1 MSGGHKRMRT
11 KRRSTTTVPAKKS
24 KIQMKIT
31 IRKMIKRRIRI
42 KNEEHGAQPGQ
53 RASGCQIDV
62 CANIS
67 KIKFWKYS

>member
-1 MSGGHKRMRT
+1 
-11 KRRSTTTVPAKKS
+11 
-24 KIQMKIT
+24 MKIT

-42 KNEEHGAQPGQ
+42 KNEEHGAQQGQ
-53 RASGCQIDV
+53 RASVCQIDV